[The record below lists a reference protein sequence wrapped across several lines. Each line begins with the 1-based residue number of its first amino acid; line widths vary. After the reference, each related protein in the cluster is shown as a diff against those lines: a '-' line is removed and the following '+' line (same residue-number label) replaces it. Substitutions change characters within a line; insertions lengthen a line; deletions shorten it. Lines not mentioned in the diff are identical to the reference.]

1 MIRSAKIGLIGG
13 SVVIYLAM
21 TGILERFDQ
30 RPVITGVIGLG
41 RTLIIAAFFIT
52 GYLAARSPKGQ
63 PAEGNRLMSGA
74 VAGLSAGA
82 LCGVFVVV
90 LTLLLDA
97 GVNVRGVF
105 IAVTPRMLEIVGF
118 GSDGFMALLL
128 DAGVGLVVG
137 LAGAGVR
144 VLPDQWR
151 RSVLYALAAMLLVS
165 LSEPL
170 LTPIFN
176 GIGLRAVGEFLYQ
189 SGGLTVAGAIAIFLV
204 SAGLIFSRERFRKPP
219 VPTEEERR
227 RRRVTDRTDRHPQP
241 GRAGRRRRRAGGA
254 PLGGG

>member
-30 RPVITGVIGLG
+30 RPGHHRSGGAGTDVDPRHLLPH
-41 RTLIIAAFFIT
+41 RLP
-52 GYLAARSPKGQ
+52 AARPPKGKS
-63 PAEGNRLMSGA
+63 ATAIRLAIGA
-74 VAGLSAGA
+74 VAGLSAGV
-82 LCGVFVVV
+82 LSGLLVLV
-90 LTLLLDA
+90 LTLLLEA

-118 GSDGFMALLL
+118 GSDGFMALVL
-128 DAGVGLVVG
+128 DAAVGAVVG
-137 LAGAGVR
+137 LAGGAVR
-144 VLPDQWR
+144 VLPDAWR
-151 RSVLYALAAMLLVS
+151 RSVLGGLGSMLLVS

-189 SGGLTVAGAIAIFLV
+189 S
-204 SAGLIFSRERFRKPP
+204 REGSPSP
-219 VPTEEERR
+219 EPS
-227 RRRVTDRTDRHPQP
+227 
-241 GRAGRRRRRAGGA
+241 
-254 PLGGG
+254 